1 MNNMVTSTER
11 PGVALAQRNQDGA
24 DQQSFATLAQEL
36 MPDLYRYAFWLS
48 RDPALAEDLVQQCL
62 LRARRSFG
70 SLRTNNGAKIWLIT
84 ILRREHARQL
94 ERMQPQRVTING
106 LKSRNECYPTTN
118 VDSRTT
124 EVRRAIFDLETQ
136 YREPLV
142 LQALMGCTARE
153 IATVMGIS
161 TGAVLTRLRRARK
174 RMYRVVNGKATQVA
188 T

>member
-1 MNNMVTSTER
+1 MVTSTER
-11 PGVALAQRNQDGA
+11 LGVALAQRNRDGG

-48 RDPALAEDLVQQCL
+48 RDPALAEDLVKECL
-62 LRARRSFG
+62 LWAWRSFG
-70 SLRTNNGAKIWLIT
+70 SLQDHNAAKIWLFT
-84 ILRREHARQL
+84 ILRREHARQI
-94 ERMQPQRVTING
+94 ERMESQCVTIDDLNA
-106 LKSRNECYPTTN
+106 RDQICPATN

-124 EVRRAIFDLETQ
+124 EMRREIFQLETQ

-174 RMYRVVNGKATQVA
+174 RLYRVVNGKATQVA